1 MQGLWELRLSL
12 VLYPPLPHCL
22 QSCLMGNCLPCSRGL
37 LYPTLLP
44 PRRPMR
50 IRLQVSHCITP
61 LLISMERCA
70 RA

>member
-22 QSCLMGNCLPCSRGL
+22 QSCNMGNCLPCSRDL
-37 LYPTLLP
+37 VYPTLLP
-44 PRRPMR
+44 PRRLMR
-50 IRLQVSHCITP
+50 IRLQVSPCITP